1 MRIKA
6 TAHDEGG
13 GYNRADLR
21 IAQGTKKKKHDP
33 TSYLSMVQM
42 NSENKG
48 PSWTQSYFKIGFPPL
63 TFTEECLQVRD
74 GEFDITP
81 QSKYS
86 ELSKD
91 SSINMK
97 YA

>member
-48 PSWTQSYFKIGFPPL
+48 PS
-63 TFTEECLQVRD
+63 
-74 GEFDITP
+74 
-81 QSKYS
+81 
-86 ELSKD
+86 
-91 SSINMK
+91 
-97 YA
+97 